1 MINKFKGFLFYYSL
15 TERVFLLP
23 INYNSIFLTSFY
35 KIVFVQVETSAKLG
49 DDKSTSNSIYSTD
62 GMSSTSTE
70 VPSLPVEQT
79 KQSVDQDP
87 SPDSGASPTLSIN
100 SLGIV

>member
-1 MINKFKGFLFYYSL
+1 
-15 TERVFLLP
+15 
-23 INYNSIFLTSFY
+23 
-35 KIVFVQVETSAKLG
+35 
-49 DDKSTSNSIYSTD
+49 
-62 GMSSTSTE
+62 MSSTSTE

-100 SLGIV
+100 SLGIVQRTVFNFSIFQDIVWNVHVILSDPPLQNTCRIT

>member
-1 MINKFKGFLFYYSL
+1 
-15 TERVFLLP
+15 
-23 INYNSIFLTSFY
+23 
-35 KIVFVQVETSAKLG
+35 
-49 DDKSTSNSIYSTD
+49 
-62 GMSSTSTE
+62 MSSTSTE

-100 SLGIV
+100 SLGIVQRTVFNFSIFQEIVWNVHVILSDPPLQNTCRIT

>member
-1 MINKFKGFLFYYSL
+1 
-15 TERVFLLP
+15 
-23 INYNSIFLTSFY
+23 
-35 KIVFVQVETSAKLG
+35 
-49 DDKSTSNSIYSTD
+49 
-62 GMSSTSTE
+62 MSSTSTE

-100 SLGIV
+100 SLGIVQRTVFNFSIFQEIVWNVHVILSDPPLQNTCRLT